1 MEGVSLLYR
10 LAKHRI
16 PSFKEY
22 VVHWMRGALVYE
34 ELWALTDVSLR
45 IGRGESVGIV
55 GRNGAGKSTLLKV
68 VSRVLEPTR
77 GRLTVQ
83 GSVVPMLQIGAGFDH
98 ELTGLENIYLNALL
112 LGHTRA
118 EIDAVR
124 ELIIEFSGL
133 ADFIHVPLR
142 NYSSGMLARLGF
154 AVATA
159 WVPDLVIIDEVL
171 DVGDAAFVRRT
182 RDRMR
187 QIREAGTTVLFV
199 SHSPEAILR
208 TCDRCV
214 WLDKGV
220 VRGDG
225 PAKPILNEYMA
236 ATAPEPPGAMAS
248 ITNNQ

>member
-1 MEGVSLLYR
+1 MGASSDVVTLEAVSLLYR

-45 IGRGESVGIV
+45 IGRGESIGII

-77 GRLTVQ
+77 GRLTLH

-124 ELIIEFSGL
+124 ERIIEFSGL

-154 AVATA
+154 SVATA
-159 WVPDLVIIDEVL
+159 WVPDIVLIDEVL

-187 QIREAGTTVLFV
+187 EIREAGTTVIFV

-208 TCDRCV
+208 TCERCV
-214 WLDKGV
+214 WLDRGV

-225 PAKPILNEYMA
+225 PAKPVMAEYMA
-236 ATAPEPPGAMAS
+236 ATAP
-248 ITNNQ
+248 